1 MKEVLA
7 IIRPERWTATKAAL
21 GRLGL
26 PAFTHRRVLGRGRA
40 RGLKYIPRH
49 GAAPQTAVAWLPK
62 RMIFWVVED
71 HAVTSIVQALV
82 EANQTGRLGD
92 GRIFVLPL
100 EEAVRVRTG
109 QRGVMAIRPQ
119 AVAGTVRQEEPHA
132 DAR

>member
-40 RGLKYIPRH
+40 RGLRYMPRA
-49 GAAPQTAVAWLPK
+49 GAAPRTAVAWLPK

-82 EANQTGRLGD
+82 EANQTGHLGD
-92 GRIFVLPL
+92 GKVFVLPL
-100 EEAVRVRTG
+100 EEAMRVRTG
-109 QRGVMAIRPQ
+109 QRGEAALRPH
-119 AVAGTVRQEEPHA
+119 AVSGTVRGGGS
-132 DAR
+132 

>member
-26 PAFTHRRVLGRGRA
+26 PAFTHRRVHGRGRA
-40 RGLKYIPRH
+40 RGLKYVPRH
-49 GAAPQTAVAWLPK
+49 GAAAQTAVAWLPK

-71 HAVTSIVQALV
+71 HAVTSIVTALV

-100 EEAVRVRTG
+100 LDAVRVRTG
-109 QRGVMAIRPQ
+109 QRGAAALRPEP
-119 AVAGTVRQEEPHA
+119 VAGTVREGGAYATAQ
-132 DAR
+132 